1 MFFFLKLEQEIS
13 KVHRAQE
20 ELVQSSERRGR
31 LEREARSKLTNE
43 LKRVQDQNRSL
54 REQVEVLSSQL
65 LSSRI
70 PSGDAPDA
78 LRRELNNRDVLIAQL
93 ISQSEL

>member
-1 MFFFLKLEQEIS
+1 MEQEIS

-31 LEREARSKLTNE
+31 LEREARSKLSNE
-43 LKRVQDQNRSL
+43 LKRVTDQNRSL

-70 PSGDAPDA
+70 PSNDTSD
-78 LRRELNNRDVLIAQL
+78 LRRDLNQRDVLIAQL
-93 ISQSEL
+93 ISQSKI